1 MLVYSSPDRFFENCL
16 EQCALRDSRQ
26 RKAPTL
32 SEAKADESLHRTLVR
47 ALNDL
52 RSGADAVYARGKPSG
67 ETDDYAD
74 WGQRWQA
81 WVSARTTAFY
91 SRAALV
97 MLAEKGYL
105 AYFLE
110 ILRTSDNLAFLG
122 ASNDLLQHASG
133 YYLSGAEEDLTRS
146 QLADFWQQR
155 GL

>member
-16 EQCALRDSRQ
+16 EQCALHDNGL

-32 SEAKADESLHRTLVR
+32 SEAKAAESLHRTLVR

-52 RSGADAVYARGKPSG
+52 RNGADTVYARGKPSG
-67 ETDDYAD
+67 EVAD
-74 WGQRWQA
+74 WERRWQA
-81 WVSARTTAFY
+81 WASARTTAFY
-91 SRAALV
+91 SRVAL
-97 MLAEKGYL
+97 MLLGEKGYL

-122 ASNDLLQHASG
+122 VSNDLLQHASG
-133 YYLSGAEEDLTRS
+133 YYLSGAEEDLIQS

-155 GL
+155 GI

>member
-16 EQCALRDSRQ
+16 EQCALRDSWQ

-32 SEAKADESLHRTLVR
+32 SEAKVAESLYRTLVR

-52 RSGADAVYARGKPSG
+52 RSGADTVYARGKPSG
-67 ETDDYAD
+67 EIDDSDA
-74 WGQRWQA
+74 WERKWQA
-81 WVSARTTAFY
+81 WASARATAFY

-97 MLAEKGYL
+97 LLGEKGYL

-122 ASNDLLQHASG
+122 ASNDLLQHSSG